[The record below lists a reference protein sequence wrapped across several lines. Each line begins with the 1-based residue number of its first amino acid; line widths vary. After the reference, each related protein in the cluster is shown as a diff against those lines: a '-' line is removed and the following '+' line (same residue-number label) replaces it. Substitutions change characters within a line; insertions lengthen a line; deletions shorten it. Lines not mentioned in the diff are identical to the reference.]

1 MVRNAL
7 KIRND
12 GTVAMQLIVGVI
24 DVGAINMAQRML
36 GEVIKEK
43 QSPLSVEEVVRLF
56 RSDKVSVIP
65 FRPKGGQII
74 AFQPKSPA
82 EKEDWKADG
91 HRWTNASSKKLP
103 RKDPIF
109 KKAYFYAKGEDGKA
123 INEFRK
129 DVYFPIDNPENIA
142 IIHYIGDDQMSV
154 TGKHGNSLKQTK
166 LFFRT
171 KPSVLKRIAE
181 EVEENVPHKV
191 YKKMVTEP
199 PEQPE
204 QVGLKSVLL

>member
-82 EKEDWKADG
+82 EK
-91 HRWTNASSKKLP
+91 P
-103 RKDPIF
+103 RRSF
-109 KKAYFYAKGEDGKA
+109 
-123 INEFRK
+123 
-129 DVYFPIDNPENIA
+129 V
-142 IIHYIGDDQMSV
+142 II
-154 TGKHGNSLKQTK
+154 
-166 LFFRT
+166 
-171 KPSVLKRIAE
+171 
-181 EVEENVPHKV
+181 
-191 YKKMVTEP
+191 
-199 PEQPE
+199 
-204 QVGLKSVLL
+204 